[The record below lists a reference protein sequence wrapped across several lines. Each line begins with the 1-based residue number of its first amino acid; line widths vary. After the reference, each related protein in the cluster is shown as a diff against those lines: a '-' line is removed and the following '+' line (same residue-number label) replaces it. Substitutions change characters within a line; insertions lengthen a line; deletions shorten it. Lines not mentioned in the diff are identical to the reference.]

1 MRGSAASTTSN
12 RNNKTTPPLAWL
24 TLAVGEAL
32 WIRASNFRAD
42 AKFKFLVGDNTDK
55 KIEPQGLIV
64 VGVRRHDKC
73 PAYYG
78 DGVTFEP
85 GDDMVAPTTR
95 KSSTCQPLPR
105 SAGDADWVG
114 NVQSSH

>member
-1 MRGSAASTTSN
+1 MAGSAAPITSN
-12 RNNKTTPPLAWL
+12 RNNKTTLSLASL
-24 TLAVGEAL
+24 SLAVGEAL

-42 AKFKFLVGDNTDK
+42 AKFQFLVDDKTDK
-55 KIEPQGLIV
+55 PQGLIL

-78 DGVTFEP
+78 VGGATFEP